1 MFDDSF
7 NHEAWHDGTQTR
19 INLILDLWHPELTD
33 PEVKF
38 FEMLLKS
45 KLKGDKFMS
54 DKIDNQ
60 DHLYSIIEKTKD
72 LIKTNDDWWINWLNI
87 NNCLTSRE
95 WLHCA
100 EQLVRCRLTSFCRLV
115 VANRFV
121 YEPFVFRKLSCHL
134 EVFYKSFT
142 GTKSYLF

>member
-1 MFDDSF
+1 MRVGEETVFLEQDKCILFDDSF
-7 NHEAWHDGTQTR
+7 NHEAWHDGSQTR

-60 DHLYSIIEKTKD
+60 DHLYSIIEKTKE
-72 LIKTNDDWWINWLNI
+72 LIKTNDDWWIN
-87 NNCLTSRE
+87 
-95 WLHCA
+95 
-100 EQLVRCRLTSFCRLV
+100 
-115 VANRFV
+115 
-121 YEPFVFRKLSCHL
+121 
-134 EVFYKSFT
+134 
-142 GTKSYLF
+142 